1 MATAFWGLEQLFP
14 RRKRRLGPPILF
26 WQLGQT
32 RRLFA
37 SRYRDFPLFARAS
50 TSGLLSSRL
59 PVFPVPSSQP
69 PAPIPLKKIQLE
81 ILGLSSSQSQSGS
94 FALILGEK
102 GGNRRLPIIIGMF
115 EAQSIAIQI
124 EKISPNRPLTHDLF
138 KSFAE
143 HVHVVILEVVIS
155 DLKEGVFY
163 SRIVCSDGATTFEID
178 SRPSDAIAIGLR
190 FGVPIFTVE
199 SVLSEAGIIL
209 SDLDDAEGE
218 SEDDEDD
225 EDDDVEGDAPR
236 PTRAQ
241 PEPRDPSGQ
250 VSLDELTKM
259 LAQALEKED
268 YEKAAKIRDEL
279 NKRNG

>member
-1 MATAFWGLEQLFP
+1 M
-14 RRKRRLGPPILF
+14 
-26 WQLGQT
+26 
-32 RRLFA
+32 
-37 SRYRDFPLFARAS
+37 
-50 TSGLLSSRL
+50 
-59 PVFPVPSSQP
+59 
-69 PAPIPLKKIQLE
+69 KKIPLE

-102 GGNRRLPIIIGMF
+102 TGNRRLPIIIGMF

-143 HVHVVILEVVIS
+143 QMHVAVLEVLIS

-163 SRIVCSDGATTFEID
+163 SKIVCSDGASTFELD
-178 SRPSDAIAIGLR
+178 ARPSDAIAIGLR

-209 SDLDDAEGE
+209 SDLDENA
-218 SEDDEDD
+218 D
-225 EDDDVEGDAPR
+225 EDDDDTDDDEDEDNDQ
-236 PTRAQ
+236 PTPKPA
-241 PEPRDPSGQ
+241 EPREPSGQ

-259 LAQALEKED
+259 LAQALERED